1 MFRADNVLSYSS
13 DWIVCA
19 GRIMEDKSQEQ
30 MGVVEAL
37 HRRKVLRSTT
47 IYAVVGWCLL
57 QWCNLLVQQMGW
69 PNWPVTLI
77 LTVIV
82 LGFPVV
88 VALSWAFDITSAGVK
103 RTNPQEIPELVTST
117 SSRLVTLAIATLLA
131 VTIGYLVIG

>member
-1 MFRADNVLSYSS
+1 
-13 DWIVCA
+13 
-19 GRIMEDKSQEQ
+19 MEDKSQEQ

-117 SSRLVTLAIATLLA
+117 SSRLVTLAVATLLA
-131 VTIGYLVIG
+131 VTIGYLVID